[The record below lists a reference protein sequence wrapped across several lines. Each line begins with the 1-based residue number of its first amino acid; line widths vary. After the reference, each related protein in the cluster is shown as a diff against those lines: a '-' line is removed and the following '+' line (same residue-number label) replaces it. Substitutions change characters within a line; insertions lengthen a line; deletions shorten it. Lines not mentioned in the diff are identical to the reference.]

1 MYKLL
6 LAGLFSVAFVACT
19 ATGESEELPPM
30 VNDDLPH
37 VSDKNS
43 TGNEPSSSS
52 AVSSDSLIQD
62 LSEYMEMVDIPAVI
76 LSHGNVEFSVKA
88 FSIAKTEVTQGLYR
102 EVMGSVAKED
112 SLGDDYPVFNVSWY
126 DAAQF
131 CNAFSKLVGLD
142 TAYVYDSVDNG
153 GALVNLSVDYGVVSV
168 RLPTEIEWEIA
179 ASAGA
184 SSTYYWGNDEASKYA
199 YYAQTKGPM
208 MVAQYRPNAYELYD
222 MAGNVAEWVND
233 WFAALPTVSQTN
245 YTGPVSGK
253 LKGLRGGGWADKAP
267 ALASTERDKKD
278 PKYRG
283 QTVGFRIVYSE
294 GF

>member
-6 LAGLFSVAFVACT
+6 LTGLFSVAFVACT
-19 ATGESEELPPM
+19 ATGESEEFPPM

-76 LSHGNVEFSVKA
+76 LSHGNVEFSVNA
-88 FSIAKTEVTQGLYR
+88 FLIAKTEVTQGLYR

-126 DAAQF
+126 DAARF

-179 ASAGA
+179 ASAGT

-233 WFAALPTVSQTN
+233 WFAAFPTASQTN

>member
-6 LAGLFSVAFVACT
+6 LTGLFSVAFVACT
-19 ATGESEELPPM
+19 ATGESEEFPPM

-76 LSHGNVEFSVKA
+76 LSHGNVEFSVNA

-126 DAAQF
+126 DAARF

-179 ASAGA
+179 ASAGT

-233 WFAALPTVSQTN
+233 WFAAFPTVSQTN